1 MSFLIKGEHLDLGY
15 EGQVIVHDISF
26 CINEGDYLCILGENG
41 AGKSTL
47 VKAILSLHAPL
58 RGKIEFSP
66 MMRKNEVGYL
76 PQQSSAQKSFPASV
90 EEVVLSGRVNSLSR
104 RFFYTREDRRVADE
118 NLERLGI
125 LSLKKKSFFEL
136 SGGQM
141 QRVLL
146 ARALSACRK
155 LLLLDEP
162 TNHLD
167 GPGRQMVA
175 RYLSRLKRGF
185 LLVSHDRDF
194 LDGCVDHIL
203 ALNKTGTEVVRGDC
217 SSWLREKQA
226 RDQGELA
233 RNQELRGEIRR
244 LEQAVRRTGDWS
256 DRVERTKYG
265 SKNSGLRP
273 DRGYVGHKAA
283 KLMKRSKS
291 LENRQK
297 QAIEEKQGLLRDV
310 ERYDALKLI
319 TAPSLSSRCLLQAR
333 DASIALGGKP
343 VLQGVNFAMEPGERV
358 CRAGGNGCG
367 KTSLLRLLLG
377 ETEPDTGVIQ
387 RASGLEISYVPQNTG
402 FLQGNLMEWVE
413 GQGIEAPLLLGVL
426 RKLDFP
432 RELFPVDMAFYSAGQ
447 KKKLL
452 LAASLSQRAHLYVWD
467 EPLNY
472 IDLYARMQLEEL
484 IVREKPTL
492 LFVEHDQAFC
502 RAVATRTV
510 SL

>member
-1 MSFLIKGEHLDLGY
+1 MALITITHLTFSY
-15 EGQVIVHDISF
+15 EGAVFPVFEDLNLQLDT
-26 CINEGDYLCILGENG
+26 NWKLGVVGRNG
-41 AGKSTL
+41 
-47 VKAILSLHAPL
+47 
-58 RGKIEFSP
+58 RGKTTLLGLLEGRLQGKGTISCPEP
-66 MMRKNEVGYL
+66 CRCVPQPVLDPTL
-76 PQQSSAQKSFPASV
+76 PTGTVLEELSQGEEMWRLQRELRLLGLEETILDRPFQS
-90 EEVVLSGRVNSLSR
+90 
-104 RFFYTREDRRVADE
+104 
-118 NLERLGI
+118 
-125 LSLKKKSFFEL
+125 L
-136 SGGQM
+136 SGGEQT
-141 QRVLL
+141 RALL
-146 ARALSACRK
+146 AALFLGQRDY
-155 LLLLDEP
+155 LMLDEP

-203 ALNKTGTEVVRGDC
+203 ALNKTGPEVVRGDC

-310 ERYDALKLI
+310 ERYDALKLV
-319 TAPSLSSRCLLQAR
+319 TAPSLHSRCLLQAR

-358 CRAGGNGCG
+358 CLAGGNGCG

-413 GQGIEAPLLLGVL
+413 GQGIEVPLLLGVL

-432 RELFPVDMAFYSAGQ
+432 RELFSVDMAFYSAGQ

-452 LAASLSQRAHLYVWD
+452 LAASLSRRAHLYVWD

-510 SL
+510 NL

>member
-1 MSFLIKGEHLDLGY
+1 MALITITHLTFSY
-15 EGQVIVHDISF
+15 EGAVLPVFEDLNLQLDT
-26 CINEGDYLCILGENG
+26 NWKLGVVGRNG
-41 AGKSTL
+41 
-47 VKAILSLHAPL
+47 
-58 RGKIEFSP
+58 RGKTTLLGLLEGRLQGKGTISCPEP
-66 MMRKNEVGYL
+66 CRCVPQPILDPTL
-76 PQQSSAQKSFPASV
+76 PTERVLEELSQGEELWRLQRELRLLGLEETILDRPFQS
-90 EEVVLSGRVNSLSR
+90 
-104 RFFYTREDRRVADE
+104 
-118 NLERLGI
+118 
-125 LSLKKKSFFEL
+125 L
-136 SGGQM
+136 SGGEQT
-141 QRVLL
+141 RALL
-146 ARALSACRK
+146 AALFLGQRDY
-155 LLLLDEP
+155 LMLDEP

-185 LLVSHDRDF
+185 LLVSHDWDF

-358 CRAGGNGCG
+358 CLAGGNGCG